1 MGRLILFFIVF
12 ACSIVSVSAL
22 QVPHILQPNPDVEAK
37 AYGFQVHLEDPYDPR
52 VIGSDIEILD
62 AATLEIVWLVSVRY
76 APSHVRS
83 TDGVFIG
90 SLSGSDR
97 LLPGHEYLM
106 RARFVSEDAAGAYNE
121 TVFSTAGEIT
131 YADVPVDWVLAPGYA
146 LDTIATDLSFPVA
159 IRPAPRIYS
168 GPDAP
173 KLYIAHLYGWISVL
187 THSGDVHTFASDL
200 LNYEAFDSLPGAG
213 ETGVTGLW
221 VDDDGTV
228 WATMAYREGDT
239 LLGKLVRFDPSE
251 DGLRAVSQED
261 VLTAVPS
268 ASAHQIQMV
277 TRGPDGKLY
286 VNTGDADNTVTPQD
300 WYALEGKVLRIN
312 DDGSIPDDN
321 PVAGSPVWAAGLRNP
336 FGANWYN
343 GSLWITNTGTDRHD
357 GIYRVEGGETF
368 GWCCDTDA
376 GTWHSWFRTVTPTQL
391 EFDTGRSGFP
401 ESSNGSLYVVTSGPT
416 YSYGPDPY
424 GKRIVRFTP
433 GEPFWDLDDFVVYTG
448 RGTGA
453 PLGMAFLDDGLYF
466 TDLYGEGIDTYG
478 VSSGVIYRVR
488 YVGDVE
494 LENDVSLSM
503 NEWFPQGLAVS
514 LSCTTDGD
522 DLYSYRYDLGNGHV
536 ETIYRGD
543 FVYHVYDEPGTYEAE
558 CTVTDLVSGARKS
571 TTLTYTLTADGT
583 PPSDPDPPDD
593 PVDPEPP
600 EDPGPPAD
608 PEPPED
614 PPSDPALEVVL
625 SMNEWFPQG
634 NAVAVSCSSD
644 AASASYEYDFGDGYV
659 ETIATDSFVYYVYP
673 HEGAYTI
680 TCTVSASGTVGSDSL
695 DVVIGDLSDP
705 DPPVDPEPPSDP
717 DPPDDPVDP
726 EPPGELSV
734 ELSMGQWFP
743 QGLAVALECSSDAAS
758 ASYEYDFGDGYVE
771 TIATDSFVYYVYSE
785 PGTYEAVCTVD
796 DGTDIAS
803 RSLTFT
809 LG

>member
-1 MGRLILFFIVF
+1 
-12 ACSIVSVSAL
+12 
-22 QVPHILQPNPDVEAK
+22 
-37 AYGFQVHLEDPYDPR
+37 FQVHLEDPYDPH
-52 VIGSDIEILD
+52 VIGSDIEVLD
-62 AATLEIVWLVSVRY
+62 AATLEIVWVVSVRH

-97 LLPGHEYLM
+97 LLPGHGYLM
-106 RARFVSEDAAGAYNE
+106 RARFVSEESVSAYNE
-121 TVFSTAGEIT
+121 TAFTTTGEIT

-159 IRPAPRIYS
+159 IRPAPDIYAGS
-168 GPDAP
+168 DTP

-187 THSGDVHTFASDL
+187 THSGEVYTFASDL

-228 WATMAYREGDT
+228 WATMSYREGDT

-251 DGLRAVSQED
+251 DGLSAVSQED
-261 VLTAVPS
+261 ILVGVPS

-343 GSLWITNTGTDRHD
+343 GSLWITNTGTDRYD
-357 GIYRVEGGETF
+357 GIYKVDGGETF

-401 ESSNGSLYVVTSGPT
+401 ESSEGSLYVVTSGPT

-433 GEPFWDLDDFVVYTG
+433 GEPFWDIEDFVVYTG

-466 TDLYGEGIDTYG
+466 TDLYGDGIDAFG
-478 VSSGVIYRVR
+478 VSSGVLYRVR

-494 LENDVSLSM
+494 LEDDVFLSM
-503 NEWFPQGLAVS
+503 NEWFPKGLSVS

-522 DLYSYRYDLGNGHV
+522 GLYSYRYDLGNGHV
-536 ETIYRGD
+536 ETIYLGD
-543 FVYHVYDEPGTYEAE
+543 FVYHVYDAPGEYEAS
-558 CTVTDLVSGARKS
+558 CMVNNLVSGARKS
-571 TTLTYTLTADGT
+571 ASLVYTLTADGT
-583 PPSDPDPPDD
+583 PPSPDPPDD

-600 EDPGPPAD
+600 VDPPVDPEP

-614 PPSDPALEVVL
+614 PDLQVSL

-634 NAVAVSCSSD
+634 NAVAVSCVSN
-644 AASASYEYDFGDGYV
+644 AASASYAYDFGDGYV
-659 ETIATDSFVYYVYP
+659 ETIFDVSFVYYVYP
-673 HEGAYTI
+673 AEGAYTI
-680 TCTVSASGTVGSDSL
+680 TCTVTSDDATAMDSL
-695 DVVIGDLSDP
+695 DVVIGGPSDP
-705 DPPVDPEPPSDP
+705 LPPDDPPADPEPPEDPEPPVDPPE
-717 DPPDDPVDP
+717 DPV
-726 EPPGELSV
+726 PPGELAV
-734 ELSMGQWFP
+734 ELRMGEWFP
-743 QGLAVALECSSDAAS
+743 QGLAVALECSSDAHEAT
-758 ASYEYDFGDGYVE
+758 YEYDFGDGYVE
-771 TIATDSFVYYVYSE
+771 TITTDSFVYYVYPE
-785 PGTYEAVCTVD
+785 TGTYEATCTVD
-796 DGTDIAS
+796 DGDGTTS

-809 LG
+809 LV